1 MQIHVDSIKD
11 ALIGLTGKKKKYNDL
26 LEDAFELH
34 VNGRF
39 SEGNAKLAKVYGVLL
54 AREIPE
60 FMYELA
66 LKVEEKNV
74 PFEEY
79 AEKFEAEISELVGK
93 FN

>member
-1 MQIHVDSIKD
+1 M
-11 ALIGLTGKKKKYNDL
+11 
-26 LEDAFELH
+26 
-34 VNGRF
+34 NGRF